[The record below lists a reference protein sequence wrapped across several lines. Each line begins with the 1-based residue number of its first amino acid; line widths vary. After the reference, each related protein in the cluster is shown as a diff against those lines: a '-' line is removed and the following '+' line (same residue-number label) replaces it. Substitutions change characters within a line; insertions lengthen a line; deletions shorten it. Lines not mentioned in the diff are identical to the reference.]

1 MTKSAGL
8 IINSF
13 ECLEYRA
20 FQAIL
25 DGQCAPGESVPP
37 VYCIGPVIGGQK
49 GDWEHQH
56 ECMSWLDSQPSG
68 SVLFLSFGSLGVFST
83 KQLKE
88 IAIGLDRSGV
98 NFLWVVEVLNHDSV
112 GGFVTH
118 CGWNS
123 ILEAVYA
130 GVPMLAWPLYAE
142 QKMNKAFIVDEVKV
156 AFPVAQSEDGSV
168 SAAELEEQVTELM
181 NWEKGRAVRDRVIAM
196 KAAASMIDGG
206 SNSSCTRQVDSVD

>member
-1 MTKSAGL
+1 MKSW
-8 IINSF
+8 
-13 ECLEYRA
+13 
-20 FQAIL
+20 
-25 DGQCAPGESVPP
+25 AP
-37 VYCIGPVIGGQK
+37 Q
-49 GDWEHQH
+49 
-56 ECMSWLDSQPSG
+56 
-68 SVLFLSFGSLGVFST
+68 
-83 KQLKE
+83 
-88 IAIGLDRSGV
+88 
-98 NFLWVVEVLNHDSV
+98 VEVLNHDSV

>member
-1 MTKSAGL
+1 MTNVQISDTGIQMTKSAGL

-98 NFLWVVEVLNHDSV
+98 NFLWVVRIPPCDDETRRSLK
-112 GGFVTH
+112 
-118 CGWNS
+118 
-123 ILEAVYA
+123 EAE
-130 GVPMLAWPLYAE
+130 PKIDLFLPE
-142 QKMNKAFIVDEVKV
+142 
-156 AFPVAQSEDGSV
+156 GSW
-168 SAAELEEQVTELM
+168 TEP
-181 NWEKGRAVRDRVIAM
+181 N
-196 KAAASMIDGG
+196 
-206 SNSSCTRQVDSVD
+206 